1 MSNSLF
7 SIENLTISFENEK
20 KKIIAVNNVSFDI
33 NKGEIVGLVGES
45 GCGKT
50 ITSLSIIG
58 LLPNSANLN
67 SGKIQ
72 YNKKNILALEE
83 KEKRKFRGK
92 KISMIFQEPM
102 TSLNP
107 LWRCGKQISEAIKLN
122 NKIDKKVL
130 KNRVLEIIKNVGLP
144 NPETIYS
151 KYPHELS
158 GGQRQRVM
166 IGIAIANHADLI
178 IADEPTTALDVT
190 IQSQILELL
199 KKINK
204 EEGSS
209 ILFISHDLGVI
220 HDIADRVI
228 VMYAGFIVE
237 TASRIDLYS
246 NPKHPY
252 TLKLLQSIPVPE
264 KKGKKLE
271 SIPGIVPRIDSDI
284 EYCPFVD
291 RCPAAK
297 DICKEKLPKL
307 EEKSNN
313 HFARC
318 HLI

>member
-1 MSNSLF
+1 MPNSLF
-7 SIENLTISFENEK
+7 SIENITISFENEK

-33 NKGEIVGLVGES
+33 NKGEVVGLVGES

-58 LLPNSANLN
+58 LLPNSAIVN
-67 SGKIQ
+67 SGKIY
-72 YNKKNILALEE
+72 YNKKDILSIEE
-83 KEKRKFRGK
+83 TEKRKLRGK
-92 KISMIFQEPM
+92 NISMIFQEPT

-107 LWRCGKQISEAIKLN
+107 LWKCGKQIGEAIKLH
-122 NKIDKKVL
+122 NKIDRKTLKK
-130 KNRVLEIIKNVGLP
+130 RVLEIIKNVGLP
-144 NPETIYS
+144 DPETIYN

-166 IGIAIANHADLI
+166 IGIAIANHPDLI

-204 EEGSS
+204 EQESS

-220 HDIADRVI
+220 HDIADKVI

-237 TASRIDLYS
+237 IASRADLYS
-246 NPKHPY
+246 NPRHPY

-264 KKGKKLE
+264 KKGKELE

-291 RCPAAK
+291 RCPIAK
-297 DICKEKLPKL
+297 DICRKKLPKL
-307 EEKSNN
+307 EEKNKN

>member
-20 KKIIAVNNVSFDI
+20 KKIIAVNDVSFDVG
-33 NKGEIVGLVGES
+33 KSEIVGLVGES

-50 ITSLSIIG
+50 VTSLGIIG
-58 LLPNSANLN
+58 LLPNSANIN
-67 SGKIQ
+67 SGKIH
-72 YNKKNILALEE
+72 YNGKDILNIKED
-83 KEKRKFRGK
+83 EKRKIRGK
-92 KISMIFQEPM
+92 EISMIFQEPM

-107 LWRCGKQISEAIKLN
+107 LWKCGNQIGEAIKLH
-122 NKIDKKVL
+122 NKIDKKDLKSRVL
-130 KNRVLEIIKNVGLP
+130 KIIKNVGLP

-166 IGIAIANHADLI
+166 IGIAIANHPDLI

-199 KKINK
+199 KKIN
-204 EEGSS
+204 EEEKSS

-220 HDIADRVI
+220 NDIADRVI

-237 TASRIDLYS
+237 IASRGDLYS
-246 NPKHPY
+246 EPKHPY
-252 TLKLLQSIPVPE
+252 TLKLLQSIPLPE

-271 SIPGIVPRIDSDI
+271 SIPGIVPRIESHI

-291 RCPAAK
+291 RCSIAK
-297 DICKEKLPKL
+297 EICREKLPLL
-307 EEKSNN
+307 EEKSDK

-318 HLI
+318 HLT

>member
-20 KKIIAVNNVSFDI
+20 KKIIAVNDVSFDVG
-33 NKGEIVGLVGES
+33 KSEIVGLVGES

-50 ITSLSIIG
+50 VTSLGIIG
-58 LLPNSANLN
+58 LLPNSANIN
-67 SGKIQ
+67 SGKIH
-72 YNKKNILALEE
+72 YNGKDILNIKED
-83 KEKRKFRGK
+83 EKRKIRGK
-92 KISMIFQEPM
+92 EISMIFQEPM

-107 LWRCGKQISEAIKLN
+107 LWKCGNQIGEAIKLH
-122 NKIDKKVL
+122 NKIDKKDLKSRVL
-130 KNRVLEIIKNVGLP
+130 KIIKNVGLP

-166 IGIAIANHADLI
+166 IGIAIANHPDLI

-199 KKINK
+199 KKIN
-204 EEGSS
+204 EEEKSS

-220 HDIADRVI
+220 NDIADRVI

-237 TASRIDLYS
+237 IASRGDLYS
-246 NPKHPY
+246 EPKHPY
-252 TLKLLQSIPVPE
+252 TLKLLQSIPLPE
-264 KKGKKLE
+264 KKGKELE
-271 SIPGIVPRIDSDI
+271 SIPGIVPRIESHID
-284 EYCPFVD
+284 YCPFVD
-291 RCPAAK
+291 RCSIAK
-297 DICKEKLPKL
+297 EICREKLPLL
-307 EEKSNN
+307 EEKSDN

-318 HLI
+318 HLT

>member
-20 KKIIAVNNVSFDI
+20 KKIIAVNDVSFDVGK
-33 NKGEIVGLVGES
+33 NEIVGLVGES

-50 ITSLSIIG
+50 VTSLGIIG
-58 LLPNSANLN
+58 LLPNSANIN

-72 YNKKNILALEE
+72 YNGKDILNIKED
-83 KEKRKFRGK
+83 EKRKIRGK
-92 KISMIFQEPM
+92 EISMIFQEPM

-107 LWRCGKQISEAIKLN
+107 LWKCGNQIGEAIKLH
-122 NKIDKKVL
+122 NKIDKKDLKSRVL
-130 KNRVLEIIKNVGLP
+130 KIIKNVGLP

-166 IGIAIANHADLI
+166 IGIAIANHPDLI

-199 KKINK
+199 KKIN
-204 EEGSS
+204 EEEKSS

-220 HDIADRVI
+220 NDIADRVI

-237 TASRIDLYS
+237 IASRGDLYS
-246 NPKHPY
+246 EPKHPY
-252 TLKLLQSIPVPE
+252 TLKLLQSIPLPE
-264 KKGKKLE
+264 KKGKELE
-271 SIPGIVPRIDSDI
+271 SIPGIVPRIESHID
-284 EYCPFVD
+284 YCPFVD
-291 RCPAAK
+291 RCSIAK
-297 DICKEKLPKL
+297 EICREKLPLL
-307 EEKSNN
+307 EEKSDK

-318 HLI
+318 HLT

>member
-20 KKIIAVNNVSFDI
+20 KKIIAVNDVSFDI
-33 NKGEIVGLVGES
+33 GKSEIVGLVGES

-50 ITSLSIIG
+50 VTSLGIIG
-58 LLPNSANLN
+58 LLPNSANIN
-67 SGKIQ
+67 SGKIH
-72 YNKKNILALEE
+72 YNGKDILNIKED
-83 KEKRKFRGK
+83 EKRKIRGK
-92 KISMIFQEPM
+92 EISMIFQEPM

-107 LWRCGKQISEAIKLN
+107 LWKCGNQIGEAIKLH
-122 NKIDKKVL
+122 NKIDKKDLKSRVL
-130 KNRVLEIIKNVGLP
+130 KIIKNVGLP

-166 IGIAIANHADLI
+166 IGIAIANHPDLI

-199 KKINK
+199 KKIN
-204 EEGSS
+204 EEEKSS

-220 HDIADRVI
+220 NDIADRVI

-237 TASRIDLYS
+237 IASRGDLYS
-246 NPKHPY
+246 EPKHPY
-252 TLKLLQSIPVPE
+252 TLKLLQSIPLPE
-264 KKGKKLE
+264 KKGKELE
-271 SIPGIVPRIDSDI
+271 SIPGIVPRIESHID
-284 EYCPFVD
+284 YCPFVD
-291 RCPAAK
+291 RCSIAK
-297 DICKEKLPKL
+297 EICREKLPLL
-307 EEKSNN
+307 EEKSDK

-318 HLI
+318 HLT

>member
-20 KKIIAVNNVSFDI
+20 KKIIAVNDVSFDVGK
-33 NKGEIVGLVGES
+33 NEIVGLVGES

-50 ITSLSIIG
+50 VTSLGIIG
-58 LLPNSANLN
+58 LLPNSANIN
-67 SGKIQ
+67 SGKIH
-72 YNKKNILALEE
+72 YNGKDILNIKED
-83 KEKRKFRGK
+83 EKRKIRGK
-92 KISMIFQEPM
+92 EISMIFQEPM

-107 LWRCGKQISEAIKLN
+107 LWKCGNQIGEAIKLH
-122 NKIDKKVL
+122 NKIDKKDLKSRVL
-130 KNRVLEIIKNVGLP
+130 KIIKNVGLP

-166 IGIAIANHADLI
+166 IGIAIANHPDLI

-199 KKINK
+199 KKIN
-204 EEGSS
+204 EEEKSS

-220 HDIADRVI
+220 NDIADRVI

-237 TASRIDLYS
+237 IASRGDLYS
-246 NPKHPY
+246 EPKHPY
-252 TLKLLQSIPVPE
+252 TLKLLQSIPLPE
-264 KKGKKLE
+264 KKGKELE
-271 SIPGIVPRIDSDI
+271 SIPGIVPRIESHID
-284 EYCPFVD
+284 YCPFVD
-291 RCPAAK
+291 RCSIAK
-297 DICKEKLPKL
+297 EICREKLPLL
-307 EEKSNN
+307 EEKSDK

-318 HLI
+318 HLT

>member
-58 LLPNSANLN
+58 LLPNTANLN
-67 SGKIQ
+67 TGKIH
-72 YNKKNILALEE
+72 YNTKDILALEE
-83 KEKRKFRGK
+83 KEKRKLRGK

-107 LWRCGKQISEAIKLN
+107 LWRCGKQIGEAIKLN
-122 NKIDKKVL
+122 NKIDKKAL
-130 KNRVLEIIKNVGLP
+130 KNRVLEIIKNVELP

-166 IGIAIANHADLI
+166 IGIAIANHPDLI

-228 VMYAGFIVE
+228 VMYAGLIVE
-237 TASRIDLYS
+237 IASRIDLYS
-246 NPKHPY
+246 DPKHPY

-271 SIPGIVPRIDSDI
+271 SIPGIVPIIDSEI

-291 RCPAAK
+291 RCPTAK
-297 DICKEKLPKL
+297 DICKENLPKL
-307 EEKSNN
+307 EEKGNN

-318 HLI
+318 HLV

>member
-67 SGKIQ
+67 SGKIY
-72 YNKKNILALEE
+72 YNKKDILSMEE
-83 KEKRKFRGK
+83 KEKRKLRGK

-107 LWRCGKQISEAIKLN
+107 LWRCGKQIGEAIKLN

-130 KNRVLEIIKNVGLP
+130 KSRVLEIIKNVGLP
-144 NPETIYS
+144 NPETIYG

-166 IGIAIANHADLI
+166 IGIAIANHPDLI

-237 TASRIDLYS
+237 VASRIDLFS

-291 RCPAAK
+291 RCHAAK

>member
-20 KKIIAVNNVSFDI
+20 KKIIAVNDVSFDI
-33 NKGEIVGLVGES
+33 KKSEIVGLVGES

-50 ITSLSIIG
+50 VSSLGIIG
-58 LLPNSANLN
+58 LLPNSAMID
-67 SGKIQ
+67 SGKIH
-72 YNKKNILALEE
+72 YNNRDILNIEE
-83 KEKRKFRGK
+83 KEKRNLRGK
-92 KISMIFQEPM
+92 EISMIFQEPM

-107 LWRCGKQISEAIKLN
+107 LWRCGKQIGEAIKLH
-122 NKIDKKVL
+122 KKVDKKDL

-144 NPETIYS
+144 DPETIYS

-158 GGQRQRVM
+158 GGQRQRIM
-166 IGIAIANHADLI
+166 IGIAIANHPDLI

-204 EEGSS
+204 EEESS

-220 HDIADRVI
+220 HDIADKVI

-237 TASRIDLYS
+237 IASRNELYT

-252 TLKLLQSIPVPE
+252 TIKLLQSIPVPE
-264 KKGKKLE
+264 KKGEKLD
-271 SIPGIVPRIDSDI
+271 SIPGIVPRIDSKI

-291 RCPAAK
+291 RCPIAK
-297 DICKEKLPKL
+297 DICREKLPKL
-307 EEKSNN
+307 EEKNDN

-318 HLI
+318 LLT